1 MREIVNI
8 VLAGG
13 SGTRL
18 WPISRTLFPKQFL
31 KLYGDLSFFQ
41 QTILRHKGFTNK
53 TIVVVNDK
61 QYFLALEQL
70 EEIGMGN
77 KVTFVIETAAR
88 NTAPAICL
96 ASMLL
101 RGEDIAV
108 ITPSDH
114 LIKDTESYKKD
125 FESAEKFL
133 SDNYI
138 LTFGIKPESPK
149 TDYGYIETGEKIEGS
164 IFKTVKFHE
173 KPDKKTAEAYLKKG
187 NFYWN
192 SGIFAFK
199 VKTFLNELEKF
210 EPKIYKACEQA
221 FSESKKQGNIIR
233 FKRELMEK
241 IPANS
246 IDYAVMEKT
255 GKGITKPATFDW
267 SDVGSFDSLYQI
279 LGKDSNNNAIN
290 NPKNLIEI
298 GSKDNLIFTSKERIM
313 VAVDISDLIV
323 VDTKDAIFISNRGSS
338 SKVKEAVNM
347 LKKRNSEV
355 VESHVTTYRP
365 WGSFTI
371 LAENTNYKV
380 KKIYVKPH
388 KRLSLQYHNH
398 RSEHWVIVK
407 GQAKVTIGNTVMI
420 MNENESVY
428 VPIGEKH
435 RLENPTDRDLEIIE
449 IQVGF
454 PLTED
459 DIVRIEDD
467 YKRE

>member
-18 WPISRTLFPKQFL
+18 WPISRTLLPKQFL
-31 KLYGDLSFFQ
+31 KLNGNLSFFQ
-41 QTILRHKGFTNK
+41 ETILRHKDFVTK

-70 EEIGMGN
+70 EEIKMED
-77 KVTFVIETAAR
+77 KVIFVIESVAK

-101 RGEDIAV
+101 KGEDIAIV
-108 ITPSDH
+108 TPSDH
-114 LIKDTESYKKD
+114 LIEDFESYRKD
-125 FESAEKFL
+125 FEASIKFL
-133 SDNYI
+133 NEGKI

-149 TDYGYIETGEKIEGS
+149 TDYGYIETGREIEKN
-164 IFKTVKFHE
+164 IFETVRFHE
-173 KPDKKTAEAYLKKG
+173 KPDSETAKQYINKG
-187 NFYWN
+187 NFLWN
-192 SGIFAFK
+192 SGIFGFK
-199 VKTFLNELEKF
+199 VKSYLDELEKF
-210 EPKIYKACEQA
+210 EPDIYKTCQNA
-221 FSESKKQGNIIR
+221 FLNSKEQGNIIR
-233 FKRELMEK
+233 FKRELMEE

-255 GKGITKPATFDW
+255 NRGITRLASFDW

-279 LGKDSNNNAIN
+279 HDKDENNNTVYK
-290 NPKNLIEI
+290 PENLINI
-298 GSKDNLIFTSKERIM
+298 DSKNNLIITSKGRSM
-313 VAVDISDLIV
+313 VTIDINDLIV
-323 VDTKDAIFISNRGSS
+323 VDTRDAILISNKGSS
-338 SKVKEAVNM
+338 QKVKKAVNM
-347 LKKRNSEV
+347 LKKKNSEI
-355 VESHVTTYRP
+355 VESHITTFRP

-371 LAENTNYKV
+371 LAENRMYKV

-388 KRLSLQYHNH
+388 KRLSLQLHKH
-398 RSEHWVIVK
+398 RSEHWVVVT
-407 GQAKVTIGNTVMI
+407 GQAKVTIGNAVMLI
-420 MNENESVY
+420 KENESVY

-435 RLENPTDRDLEIIE
+435 RLENPTDKDLEIIE

>member
-18 WPISRTLFPKQFL
+18 WPISRTLLPKQFL

-41 QTILRHKGFTNK
+41 QTILRHKDFADK

-70 EEIGMGN
+70 EEIGMDD
-77 KVTFVIETAAR
+77 KVIFVIETVAR

-96 ASMLL
+96 ASMFL
-101 RGEDIAV
+101 RGEDIAIV
-108 ITPSDH
+108 SPSDH
-114 LIKDTESYKKD
+114 LIKDTENYKKD
-125 FESAEKFL
+125 FDSAVKVL
-133 SDNYI
+133 SDNSI
-138 LTFGIKPESPK
+138 LTFGIKPQSPK
-149 TDYGYIETGEKIEGS
+149 TDYGYIETGEKIEDS
-164 IFKTVKFHE
+164 IYKTIKFHE
-173 KPDKKTAEAYLKKG
+173 KPDKKTAETYLKKG
-187 NFYWN
+187 NFFWN

-199 VKTFLNELEKF
+199 VKTFLNELEKY
-210 EPKIYKACEQA
+210 EPEIYRACQKA
-221 FSESKKQGNIIR
+221 FLESKMRGNIIR

-255 GKGITKPATFDW
+255 DRGITKLASFDW

-279 LGKDSNNNAIN
+279 HEKDENNNAIYR
-290 NPKNLIEI
+290 KENLINI
-298 GSKDNLIFTSKERIM
+298 DSKNNLIITSKKRAM
-313 VAVDISDLIV
+313 VAIDINDLIV
-323 VDTKDAIFISNRGSS
+323 VDTKDGILISNKGSS
-338 SKVKEAVNM
+338 SKVKQAVKM
-347 LKKRNSEV
+347 LKERNSEI
-355 VESHVTTYRP
+355 VESHITTFRP

-371 LAENTNYKV
+371 LASNKMYKV
-380 KKIYVKPH
+380 KKIWVKPH

-398 RSEHWVIVK
+398 RSEHWVVVE
-407 GQAKVTIGNTVMI
+407 GQAKVTIGNAVMLI
-420 MNENESVY
+420 KENESVY

-459 DIVRIEDD
+459 DIVRLEDD

>member
-1 MREIVNI
+1 MREIINI

-18 WPISRTLFPKQFL
+18 WPISRTLLPKQFL

-41 QTILRHKGFTNK
+41 QTILRHKDFTNK

-70 EEIGMGN
+70 EEIEMED

-101 RGEDIAV
+101 RGEDIAIV
-108 ITPSDH
+108 TPSDH
-114 LIKDTESYKKD
+114 LITNTENYRLD
-125 FESAEKFL
+125 FESAVKFL
-133 SDNYI
+133 GNDRI

-149 TDYGYIETGEKIEGS
+149 TDYGYIETGDKLES
-164 IFKTVKFHE
+164 NVFKTVKFHE
-173 KPDKKTAEAYLKKG
+173 KPNKQTAETYLQKG
-187 NFYWN
+187 NFFWN

-199 VKTFLNELEKF
+199 IKTFLTELEKF
-210 EPKIYKACEQA
+210 EPEMYRLCGETFLNSKI
-221 FSESKKQGNIIR
+221 QGNIIR

-255 GKGITKPATFDW
+255 DKGITKLASFDW

-279 LGKDSNNNAIN
+279 HKKDENNNAIYN
-290 NPKNLIEI
+290 QENLINI
-298 GSKDNLIFTSKERIM
+298 GSENNLIVTSEKRNM
-313 VAVDISDLIV
+313 VTIDISDLII
-323 VDTKDAIFISNRGSS
+323 VDTKDGILISNKGSS
-338 SKVKEAVNM
+338 SKVREAVNL
-347 LKKRNSEV
+347 LKQNNSEI
-355 VESHVTTYRP
+355 VESHVTTFRP
-365 WGSFTI
+365 WGSFTV
-371 LAENTNYKV
+371 LAENKNYKV

-388 KRLSLQYHNH
+388 KRLSLQYHKN
-398 RSEHWVIVK
+398 RSEHWVVVT
-407 GQAKVTIGNTVMI
+407 GRAKVTIGDAVMLI
-420 MNENESVY
+420 KENESVY
-428 VPIGEKH
+428 VAIGERH
-435 RLENPTDRDLEIIE
+435 RIENPTDSDLEIIE
-449 IQVGF
+449 IQVGY

>member
-18 WPISRTLFPKQFL
+18 WPISRTLLPKQFL
-31 KLYGDLSFFQ
+31 KLNGDMSFFQ
-41 QTILRHKGFTNK
+41 QTILRHKDFVDK

-70 EEIGMGN
+70 EEISMED
-77 KVTFVIETAAR
+77 KVVFVIETVGR

-101 RGEDIAV
+101 RGEDIAIV
-108 ITPSDH
+108 TPSDH
-114 LIKDTESYKKD
+114 LIKDNESYKRD
-125 FESAEKFL
+125 FESAMQFL
-133 SDNYI
+133 SDNKI

-149 TDYGYIETGEKIEGS
+149 TDYGYIETGQLIENN
-164 IFKTVKFHE
+164 IFETVKFHE
-173 KPDKKTAEAYLKKG
+173 KPDKETAENYISKG
-187 NFYWN
+187 NFLWN
-192 SGIFAFK
+192 SGIFGFK
-199 VKTFLNELEKF
+199 VKSYLNELERF
-210 EPKIYKACEQA
+210 EPDMYKSCQQA
-221 FSESKKQGNIIR
+221 FLNSKMNGNMIR
-233 FKRELMEK
+233 FKKELMEK

-255 GKGITKPATFDW
+255 DKGITKLASFDW
-267 SDVGSFDSLYQI
+267 SDVGSFDSLFQI
-279 LGKDSNNNAIN
+279 HQKDENNNAIYR
-290 NPKNLIEI
+290 PENLINMD
-298 GSKDNLIFTSKERIM
+298 SKNNLIITSKSRAM
-313 VAVDISDLIV
+313 VAIDINDLIV
-323 VDTKDAIFISNRGSS
+323 VDTKDAILISNKGSS
-338 SKVKEAVNM
+338 SKVKEAVKL
-347 LKKRNSEV
+347 LKEKNNEI
-355 VESHVTTYRP
+355 VESHITTFRP

-371 LAENTNYKV
+371 LASNKMYKV

-398 RSEHWVIVK
+398 RSEHWVVVT
-407 GQAKVTIGNTVMI
+407 GQAKVTIGNAVMLI
-420 MNENESVY
+420 KENESVY

>member
-18 WPISRTLFPKQFL
+18 WPISRTLLPKQFL
-31 KLYGDLSFFQ
+31 KLNGHYSFFQ
-41 QTILRHKGFTNK
+41 QTILRHKEFTDK
-53 TIVVVNDK
+53 TIVVVNDS

-70 EEIGMGN
+70 EEINMED
-77 KVTFVIETAAR
+77 KVLFVIESVGR

-101 RGEDIAV
+101 RGEDIAIV
-108 ITPSDH
+108 TPSDH
-114 LIKDTESYKKD
+114 LITDNENYKKD
-125 FESAEKFL
+125 FEASIKYL
-133 SDNYI
+133 SDNKI
-138 LTFGIKPESPK
+138 LTFGIKPDSPN
-149 TDYGYIETGEKIEGS
+149 TDYGYIETGETLEKNIYQ
-164 IFKTVKFHE
+164 TVKFHE
-173 KPDKKTAEAYLKKG
+173 KPEKETALAYLKKG
-187 NFYWN
+187 NFLWN

-199 VKTFLNELEKF
+199 IKSYLNELEKF
-210 EPKIYKACEQA
+210 EPEMYKACEET
-221 FSESKKQGNIIR
+221 FLDSKMNGNLIR

-255 GKGITKPATFDW
+255 DRGITRLASFDW
-267 SDVGSFDSLYQI
+267 SDVGSFDSLYTI
-279 LGKDSNNNAIN
+279 HEKDQNNNTVYK
-290 NPKNLIEI
+290 PENLINI
-298 GSKDNLIFTSKERIM
+298 DSKNNLIITSKGRSM
-313 VAVDISDLIV
+313 VTIDINDLIV
-323 VDTKDAIFISNRGSS
+323 VDTKDAVLISNKGSS
-338 SKVKEAVNM
+338 SKVKEAVKI
-347 LKKRNSEV
+347 LKEKNSEI
-355 VESHVTTYRP
+355 VESHITTFRP
-365 WGSFTI
+365 WGSFTV
-371 LAENTNYKV
+371 LASNKRYKV

-388 KRLSLQYHNH
+388 RRLSLQLHKH
-398 RSEHWVIVK
+398 RSEHWVVVT
-407 GQAKVTIGNTVMI
+407 GQAKVTIGNAVMLI
-420 MNENESVY
+420 KENESVY

-435 RLENPTDRDLEIIE
+435 RLENPTDKDLEIIE